1 MKGVF
6 ANCSKVADD
15 IPAALKTTNEDQMK
29 VIFLS
34 CSPKFDAC
42 KLNAFKQFQE
52 QMKIDKPNEEEIKKK
67 NDDFTVTIT

>member
-29 VIFLS
+29 VIYLL
-34 CSPKFDAC
+34 CSPKYEDC
-42 KLNAFKQFQE
+42 KLNAFKQIQE
-52 QMKIDKPNEEEIKKK
+52 QMKNDKPNEEERKKK
-67 NDDFTVTIT
+67 NDVFTVTIT